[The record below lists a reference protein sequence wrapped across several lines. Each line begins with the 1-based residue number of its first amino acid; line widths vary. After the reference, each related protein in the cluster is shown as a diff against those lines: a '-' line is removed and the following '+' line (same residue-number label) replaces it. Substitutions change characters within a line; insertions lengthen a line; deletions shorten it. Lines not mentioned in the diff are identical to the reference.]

1 MWLADKNK
9 LIYWARSW
17 STQWDVKHHTLQVLI
32 LRFVGIEVVGCKR
45 KNDPAPQKSIKLR
58 LMGMFV
64 LKQER
69 HLYSGALDFMT
80 EQTAKE
86 GGKGTWSFI
95 RPCLFSCC
103 SRGNTLHIM
112 IVILLLFL
120 KSMQKI
126 RGKRVSWSLGSHTY
140 EMWLICFLPL
150 RAVTAAAR
158 QADNNSAHIQ
168 DHNANN
174 TYTNTHIYHIHKY

>member
-1 MWLADKNK
+1 M
-9 LIYWARSW
+9 
-17 STQWDVKHHTLQVLI
+17 LI

-86 GGKGTWSFI
+86 GGKGT
-95 RPCLFSCC
+95 
-103 SRGNTLHIM
+103 
-112 IVILLLFL
+112 
-120 KSMQKI
+120 
-126 RGKRVSWSLGSHTY
+126 
-140 EMWLICFLPL
+140 
-150 RAVTAAAR
+150 
-158 QADNNSAHIQ
+158 
-168 DHNANN
+168 
-174 TYTNTHIYHIHKY
+174 